1 MGEARPLVDQ
11 AWKYIE
17 AGEIDRLDEVFT
29 DDVVWQYPGGVK
41 LQGLE
46 EVKGYLW
53 AWLDAFPDLHH
64 EEVDSGEWNGTLAN
78 EVRIVG
84 THTGTVRT
92 EAWEIPPSRK
102 TITWES
108 VEWIKVRDGK
118 IAWWKEYNDQ
128 VPFLVATGLIP
139 DPANS

>member
-1 MGEARPLVDQ
+1 MATGAVE
-11 AWKYIE
+11 
-17 AGEIDRLDEVFT
+17 
-29 DDVVWQYPGGVK
+29 DVVAQDPAHGGDRPAPEAVVAPVAV
-41 LQGLE
+41 LE
-46 EVKGYLW
+46 RGVRR
-53 AWLDAFPDLHH
+53 DDDLHH

-84 THTGTVRT
+84 THTGTLKT
-92 EAWEIPPSRK
+92 EAWEIPATRK